1 MKILPVRAEL
11 HQADEGTDG
20 QKYTTKLMVAFR
32 NLLTRLKPEQGEENK
47 FMHYSPQEVS
57 KYITSPTLLSEPEK
71 RKIKPK
77 YG

>member
-1 MKILPVRAEL
+1 MKILSVGAEL
-11 HQADEGTDG
+11 HEADEGTG
-20 QKYTTKLMVAFR
+20 VQKYITKIMVAFR
-32 NLLTRLKPEQGEENK
+32 DLLTSLKPEQGEENK

-57 KYITSPTLLSEPEK
+57 KYVTSPTLLSESEK